1 MLPELQ
7 GLADFLESVALVDL
21 VAVLDLAEL
30 MEQQEHLG
38 LVATLVSVDI
48 LDIPEF
54 QGSAA

>member
-1 MLPELQ
+1 MA
-7 GLADFLESVALVDL
+7 LAVIQEL
-21 VAVLDLAEL
+21 VALAEL

-48 LDIPEF
+48 QDIPEF